1 MKRTQKS
8 VSSANSAKLTG
19 VTELSGY
26 QQSDHGG
33 ADACPA
39 ERFPLTEGAIW
50 RETGERRAHADA
62 HLLRRCVQALA
73 DRGPQS
79 FRYHGPDCSTMSP

>member
-1 MKRTQKS
+1 MGHISSVRHRKVKRTQKS

-33 ADACPA
+33 VDACPA

-62 HLLRRCVQALA
+62 HLLRATLRTY
-73 DRGPQS
+73 R
-79 FRYHGPDCSTMSP
+79 R